1 MPADFLHGQR
11 VGVEFLGSAFLL
23 ATVIG
28 SGIMGAKLS
37 GGNEGLALLENTLPT
52 GAMLFVLITMLSPI
66 SGAHLNPAVTGVLA
80 EERNQVRSR
89 VGLHLC
95 AVGGRYRRCSG
106 RALDV

>member
-52 GAMLFVLITMLSPI
+52 GGS
-66 SGAHLNPAVTGVLA
+66 S
-80 EERNQVRSR
+80 
-89 VGLHLC
+89 C
-95 AVGGRYRRCSG
+95 
-106 RALDV
+106 